1 MRKRPSRYIA
11 SFDYFEK
18 SLIALSVKSGEF
30 SIPSFFSVIGAPVSI
45 ASASFS
51 FVFSL
56 TKGIMEK
63 PLKTTQNKNK
73 KHDKISMEPS
83 SKLNNLENIKSKVL
97 IDNKVSHEDF
107 TPTINDKNYRELN
120 ESIKMLKIKRSNTE
134 RNKLRDRSCQKNI
147 H

>member
-1 MRKRPSRYIA
+1 
-11 SFDYFEK
+11 
-18 SLIALSVKSGEF
+18 
-30 SIPSFFSVIGAPVSI
+30 
-45 ASASFS
+45 
-51 FVFSL
+51 
-56 TKGIMEK
+56 MEK

-107 TPTINDKNYRELN
+107 TPTINEKNYRELN